1 MPKEDDAIRQAEY
14 LLENISKSLDSIAS
28 STHDISHM
36 IRLAIESMD
45 EDDE

>member
-28 STHDISHM
+28 S
-36 IRLAIESMD
+36 IREGEGAEGIREQC
-45 EDDE
+45 

>member
-28 STHDISHM
+28 SISDM
-36 IRLAIESMD
+36 IELATRPMEEND
-45 EDDE
+45 E

>member
-28 STHDISHM
+28 SIREISDM
-36 IRLAIESMD
+36 IELATRPMEEND
-45 EDDE
+45 E